1 MRKSFDFPMKIS
13 ISLRILYAFLIA
25 SSIFFKTLMNAQKVP
40 AAAVKCAMTT
50 MEVLRVIVGE
60 GTVYKTIKHL
70 VLVSISIK
78 SNYVELTT
86 QMMCISLLS

>member
-25 SSIFFKTLMNAQKVP
+25 SSIFFKTLMNAQKLP

-50 MEVLRVIVGE
+50 MEVLRVIVAE

>member
-1 MRKSFDFPMKIS
+1 
-13 ISLRILYAFLIA
+13 
-25 SSIFFKTLMNAQKVP
+25 MNAQKVP

-50 MEVLRVIVGE
+50 MEVLRVIVAE

>member
-50 MEVLRVIVGE
+50 MEVLRVIVAE

>member
-1 MRKSFDFPMKIS
+1 
-13 ISLRILYAFLIA
+13 
-25 SSIFFKTLMNAQKVP
+25 MNAQKLP